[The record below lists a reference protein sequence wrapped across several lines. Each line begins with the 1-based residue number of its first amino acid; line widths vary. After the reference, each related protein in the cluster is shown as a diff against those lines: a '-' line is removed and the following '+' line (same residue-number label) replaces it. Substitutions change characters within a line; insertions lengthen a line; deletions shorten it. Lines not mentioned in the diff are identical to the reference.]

1 MSDRLDLSVAAAPES
16 VRELEGAVEGFGA
29 ERGWPLDVIFQM
41 QLVVEELATNIVRVA
56 GAGDCIDLS
65 VRSSDDEILVEM
77 VDRGP
82 AFNPLTD
89 APEPDLDSP
98 LEDRPIGGLGP
109 PSGAGG
115 GRRNPLRPGRR
126 GQPPHHGQE
135 TRGMKGRPHLVPLL
149 SALCAAGAAA
159 AGPGVTD
166 ERVLFG
172 QSAAFSGPAADLGKD
187 FQLGI
192 EAAFAEVNRKGGVHG
207 RELELRS
214 LDDAYE
220 PELAIANTRRLIEQE
235 GVFALIGAVGTPTSR
250 AAVPLADAAGVP
262 YLAPFTGAAFLRE
275 AHRGTSSTCALRT
288 TRKPSRSCG
297 T

>member
-98 LEDRPIGGLGP
+98 LEDRPIGGLGLHLVREAVDEIRYARDG
-109 PSGAGG
+109 GAN
-115 GRRNPLRPGRR
+115 RLTMVKRR
-126 GQPPHHGQE
+126 GG
-135 TRGMKGRPHLVPLL
+135 
-149 SALCAAGAAA
+149 
-159 AGPGVTD
+159 
-166 ERVLFG
+166 
-172 QSAAFSGPAADLGKD
+172 
-187 FQLGI
+187 
-192 EAAFAEVNRKGGVHG
+192 
-207 RELELRS
+207 
-214 LDDAYE
+214 
-220 PELAIANTRRLIEQE
+220 
-235 GVFALIGAVGTPTSR
+235 
-250 AAVPLADAAGVP
+250 
-262 YLAPFTGAAFLRE
+262 
-275 AHRGTSSTCALRT
+275 
-288 TRKPSRSCG
+288 
-297 T
+297 